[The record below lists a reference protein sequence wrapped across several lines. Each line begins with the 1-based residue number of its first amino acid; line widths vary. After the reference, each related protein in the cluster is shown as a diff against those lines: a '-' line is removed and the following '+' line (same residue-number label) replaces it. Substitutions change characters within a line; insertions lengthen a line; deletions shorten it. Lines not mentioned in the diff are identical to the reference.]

1 MRFPGFELAFTTEQI
16 GLLESAHF
24 ISFFYRILVGA
35 TSYGNGGTF
44 ARFCRLHCKGA
55 IGVLAH
61 MLFIDAYLWALFR
74 VASGLCIAGYYTVV
88 KLGFRPKSKMKTE
101 AA

>member
-1 MRFPGFELAFTTEQI
+1 MGTVGHSRVFAAFT
-16 GLLESAHF
+16 
-24 ISFFYRILVGA
+24 V
-35 TSYGNGGTF
+35 
-44 ARFCRLHCKGA
+44 KGA